1 MLSTR
6 ELPSD
11 LEIPPTA
18 VGGSFKCF
26 LPENYPATWKSH
38 QRQLVDRSNAFYPRT
53 TQRPGNPTNGS
64 WWIVQMLS
72 KRGFEI
78 STHCR
83 GWDYQTLQGYA
94 CRKDLNQSTHC
105 RGWDFNAVGSFRVE
119 SIEPIHPLRWVEFT
133 ACAKRVVAVFCQ
145 EF

>member
-1 MLSTR
+1 MLSTGK
-6 ELPSD
+6 LPSG

-26 LPENYPATWKSH
+26 LPENYPATLEIPPTAVGGSFKCFLPANYPATLKSH
-38 QRQLVDRSNAFYPRT
+38 QRQLVDRSNAFYPQT
-53 TQRPGNPTNGS
+53 TQRPLNPTNGS

-83 GWDYQTLQGYA
+83 GWNLGLLCKARERRTL
-94 CRKDLNQSTHC
+94 
-105 RGWDFNAVGSFRVE
+105 FFRMFDVRYR
-119 SIEPIHPLRWVEFT
+119 L
-133 ACAKRVVAVFCQ
+133 
-145 EF
+145 